1 MKKIKKL
8 IALTLLIATCF
19 TLSAPCFAIGN
30 TMIDATALKTTETAG
45 IFEASNGRYVMESN
59 GEYFLMEK
67 TDIDLS
73 NESAVNRVLLD
84 NDLPIEVR
92 ENIKQKY
99 DDLKAS
105 GLADDV
111 TLTLY
116 EDMGLYQNLNTRGVG
131 SPVYKTYDGLEM
143 KSIITSWTGRNQP
156 TVKIYDGKKAYTS
169 ASTLIDILMIGG
181 NFVKEGSKA
190 SKILA
195 AFGAGKTLWQAY
207 KEVNPGIIKTTASNN
222 DFVELNFTYDFYQKF
237 VYVYSDFFED
247 WQHALEAEKVVIK
260 NPYIRACYV
269 DDNGYS
275 GGSRVLQIIGKVVTW
290 ESESYSDP
298 WKMAHT
304 HMFLKRIE
312 SLDAVVGDYE
322 FVFGDFTWE

>member
-1 MKKIKKL
+1 MKKIKKM
-8 IALTLLIATCF
+8 IALVLSIATCF
-19 TLSAPCFAIGN
+19 TLSAPCFAADNMTIN
-30 TMIDATALKTTETAG
+30 TAELKTTETAG
-45 IFEASNGRYVMESN
+45 IFETNNGEYVMESA

-67 TDIDLS
+67 TDVALS

-99 DDLKAS
+99 DDLKAAGS
-105 GLADDV
+105 TDEV

-116 EDMGLYQNLNTRGVG
+116 EDVGLYRNSNTRGVE
-131 SPVYKTYDGLEM
+131 SPVYKTYNGLEM
-143 KSIITSWTGRNQP
+143 KSIVTSWTGRSQP

-169 ASTLIDILMIGG
+169 ASTLIDIAMIGG

-195 AFGAGKTLWQAY
+195 VFSAGKTLWQAY
-207 KEVNPGIIKTTASNN
+207 KEVNPGIIKTTASND
-222 DFVELNFTYDFYQKF
+222 DFVELNFNYDFYQKF
-237 VYVYSDFFED
+237 VYVYSNSLEG
-247 WQHALEAEKVVIK
+247 WQHALEAEKVVIR

-275 GGSRVLQIIGKVVTW
+275 GGSKVLQIIGKVVTW
-290 ESESYSDP
+290 ESASYSDP
-298 WKMAHT
+298 WQTAHN
-304 HMFLKRIE
+304 HMFFKLIE
-312 SLDAVVGDYE
+312 QLDATVGDHE
-322 FVFGDFTWE
+322 FIFGDFRWM